1 MSYTDKI
8 KCPHC
13 KEQVDIE
20 VEIEGRSLDDLYAI
34 INTLAGNCHCGKKL
48 ESLEHIPSHLFCSEC
63 MDWAYAE
70 DGSKLFQFGG

>member
-34 INTLAGNCHCGKKL
+34 INTLERRGENEYKTDAVRTEAG
-48 ESLEHIPSHLFCSEC
+48 
-63 MDWAYAE
+63 AV
-70 DGSKLFQFGG
+70 QR

>member
-34 INTLAGNCHCGKKL
+34 INPL
-48 ESLEHIPSHLFCSEC
+48 ERR
-63 MDWAYAE
+63 E
-70 DGSKLFQFGG
+70 DDKTDAMRTETGAVQR